1 MNLFNTIAR
10 FAVGLLFIFSG
21 LVKLND
27 PMGTAIKFEE
37 YFEIFATDFSAVF
50 QYFIPFSVV
59 FSVVFCVLEV
69 VLGIAVIIQYR
80 MKITSWSL
88 LSLIVFFTFLTF
100 YSAFTGNVTDCG
112 CFGDAIPLTPWQSF
126 YKDLVLLALII
137 MIISTSNGI
146 VKKIN
151 SAYAGDLIIATST
164 LLSLSIALYAIIY
177 LPFIDFR
184 AYKVGVNIPLA
195 MQPSEPYRYVYIMEK
210 DGKEYRF
217 DSYPSEPEYQFKDM
231 KLLNPGAQPKITDYH
246 IWNDE
251 GDFTEESFEG
261 NKLLIIIENV
271 NKARTSQLN
280 KLRQLIEELE
290 NTVDVWVL
298 TASDQGS
305 YENFRHEHQ
314 IAAPYFYGDGTV
326 LKTIIRSNPGLVLLQ
341 DGTVKGKWPNT
352 RIPDLKILKEKLNG

>member
-1 MNLFNTIAR
+1 MNLLNTIAR
-10 FAVGLLFIFSG
+10 YAVGLLFIFSG

-37 YFEIFATDFSAVF
+37 YFEIFATDFLSLF
-50 QYFIPFSVV
+50 HYFIPYSIF

-69 VLGIAVIIQYR
+69 VLGLAVIIQYR
-80 MKITSWSL
+80 MKITSIAL
-88 LSLIVFFTFLTF
+88 LLLIVFFTLLTF

-126 YKDLVLLALII
+126 YKDLVLLVLII
-137 MIISTSNGI
+137 FILASQNSASNKSTSIVGDSIIGI
-146 VKKIN
+146 CT
-151 SAYAGDLIIATST
+151 LFCIA
-164 LLSLSIALYAIIY
+164 IALYAIVY

-184 AYKVGVNIPLA
+184 PYKTGTNIPAA
-195 MQPSEPYRYVYIMEK
+195 MQPSEPYRYEYIMEK

-217 DSYPSEPEYQFKDM
+217 DIYPTEPEYQFKDM

-271 NKARTSQLN
+271 NKARTSNLKALQM
-280 KLRQLIEELE
+280 LIEEIE
-290 NTVDVWVL
+290 NIAEVWVL
-298 TASDQGS
+298 TASDQGT

-326 LKTIIRSNPGLVLLQ
+326 LKTIIRSNPGLVLIQ

-352 RIPDLKILKEKLNG
+352 RMPDLQILKEKLNE